1 MNINLPTV
9 HMNGTGYQDLWQS
22 YEAAY
27 EAVKAAQE
35 AYKKIEFNARDY
47 HVQEGDT
54 FPKAR
59 SKRDEIWLAL
69 KKVETYLF
77 VHLIALQKQER

>member
-1 MNINLPTV
+1 MS
-9 HMNGTGYQDLWQS
+9 GTSHEDLWAS
-22 YEAAY
+22 YKAAY

-35 AYKKIEFNARDY
+35 AYRKIEFNARDY

-59 SKRDEIWLAL
+59 NKRDEIWRAL
-69 KKVETYLF
+69 KKAEAYLF
-77 VHLIALQKQER
+77 VHLIALQKQARDKI